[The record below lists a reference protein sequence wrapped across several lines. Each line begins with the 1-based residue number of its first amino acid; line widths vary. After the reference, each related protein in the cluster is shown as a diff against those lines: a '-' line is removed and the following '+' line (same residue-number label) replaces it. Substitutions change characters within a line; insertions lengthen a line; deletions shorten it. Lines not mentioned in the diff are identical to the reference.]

1 MNRAAFSFYKW
12 LGFVIAAIV
21 AIVTAI
27 LGWSDDA
34 PLLNIVFYSFAV
46 FALILW
52 GWHHCSVRW
61 IYSSDDIAIRNTES
75 PGSQPVNG
83 ESPSALNHQEEDEYQ
98 QGFLS
103 SLVSQ
108 NKGAAWGLLALVLAF
123 IASAFAIENFFHW
136 RNIISMLVFVGF
148 IILAFILNR
157 RVKTNKSAFIGIVV
171 LIGLFVIGSLV
182 VEGFLSALNIK
193 SMLVFASFLG
203 LACIGQTL
211 VALLGGLDLSIPF
224 VIGSSNIG
232 LMYLLGLGTPPW
244 IAVIAILL
252 IGAGIGFINGMLS
265 YRLQGQALIL
275 SLGVG
280 FAVSGGTQI
289 LTSIGSAFGGNVFGV
304 VPSWLSNI
312 AAMNGKFFGLNFPP
326 VVIIWIIASIFLII
340 GLRNTT
346 WGRNL
351 YALGG
356 SRTAS
361 ERLSISERGYWVGM
375 YAVSGCVSALT
386 GALLLGWSG
395 GGFIGV
401 GDQYLFMTI
410 AAVVVGGT
418 SLLGGWGGYGFTIIG
433 VLVLQVL
440 TSFLVGIGLEYETQ
454 QFVFGLI
461 ILPMVALYAR
471 SPHIR
476 TQI

>member
-1 MNRAAFSFYKW
+1 MNRSVHSFYKW
-12 LGFVIAAIV
+12 LGLIVATLV
-21 AIVTAI
+21 AIVSAV
-27 LGWSDDA
+27 LGWVDDV
-34 PLLNIVFYSFAV
+34 PKQHIVFYALAI

-52 GWHHCSVRW
+52 GWHHFSVRW
-61 IYSSDDIAIRNTES
+61 IYRPDSIALSNSRSQGAQRNVAES
-75 PGSQPVNG
+75 
-83 ESPSALNHQEEDEYQ
+83 EQEEYEHSYLR
-98 QGFLS
+98 GLLS
-103 SLVSQ
+103 N
-108 NKGAAWGLLALVLAF
+108 NKGAAWGLLALLAAF
-123 IASAFAIENFFHW
+123 VASAFAIDNFFQW
-136 RNIISMLVFVGF
+136 RNILSVLVLIAF
-148 IILAFILNR
+148 IILVFILNKHI
-157 RVKTNKSAFIGIVV
+157 KTNKSAFIGIVV
-171 LIGLFVIGSLV
+171 LVGLFILGSLV
-182 VEGFLSALNIK
+182 VEGFLSTLNIK

-232 LMYLLGLGTPPW
+232 LMYLLTLGVPPW
-244 IAVIAILL
+244 IACIAILL
-252 IGAGIGFINGMLS
+252 IGALIGFINGMLS
-265 YRLQGQALIL
+265 FRLQGQALIL
-275 SLGVG
+275 TLGVG

-289 LTSIGSAFGGNVFGV
+289 LTSIGTAFGGNVFGV
-304 VPSWLSNI
+304 VPTWLSNI
-312 AAMNGKFFGLNFPP
+312 AAMNGRFFGLDFPP
-326 VVIIWIIASIFLII
+326 VVVIWVLVSIVLII

-356 SRTAS
+356 SRTSAN
-361 ERLSISERGYWVGM
+361 RLSISERGYWVGA
-375 YAVSGCVSALT
+375 YTISGCVSALT
-386 GALLLGWSG
+386 GSLLLGWSG

-401 GDQYLFMTI
+401 GDQYLFMTL

-418 SLLGGWGGYGFTIIG
+418 SLLGGMGGYGFTVIG

-440 TSFLVGIGLEYETQ
+440 TSFLVGIGLDYESQ
-454 QFVFGLI
+454 QFVFGLL